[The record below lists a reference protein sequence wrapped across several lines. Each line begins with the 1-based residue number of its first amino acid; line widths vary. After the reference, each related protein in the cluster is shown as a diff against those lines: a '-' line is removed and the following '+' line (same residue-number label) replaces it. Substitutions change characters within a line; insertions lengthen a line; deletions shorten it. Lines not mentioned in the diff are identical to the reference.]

1 MVDLRE
7 PIQLRVEMLDKDGGL
22 VSEVVL
28 GDDEPVVSPEQAA
41 SMALHADTVTRAK
54 VYDMAGALLLDRR
67 KDPDGN
73 GYLDA

>member
-28 GDDEPVVSPEQAA
+28 GDDEPVVSP
-41 SMALHADTVTRAK
+41 
-54 VYDMAGALLLDRR
+54 
-67 KDPDGN
+67 
-73 GYLDA
+73 